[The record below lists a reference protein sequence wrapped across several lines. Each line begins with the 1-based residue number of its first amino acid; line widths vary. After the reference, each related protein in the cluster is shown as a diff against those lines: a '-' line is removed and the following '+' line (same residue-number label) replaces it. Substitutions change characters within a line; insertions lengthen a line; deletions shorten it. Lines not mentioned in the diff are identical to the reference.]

1 MSIRNKKDIKV
12 YNEMPSQVNLVG
24 QYRTYVFPA
33 AVDGVP
39 SMNLVDFADIEYA
52 HSRGIV
58 FSAGLLVFDESEREE
73 IYKELRMHNWKET
86 VWFEKDIINAI
97 ENPTAEIMQKV
108 ISINNLITIE
118 RFRGKIVYAVNHNSD
133 ISNKVV
139 SIINARHK
147 EISSGQVKSKIV
159 VKSTDTLIK
168 EDPNKKIHELEAQ
181 IEEMKKMINQ
191 MNNDVSV
198 DHATTAEPK
207 EPEKAK
213 KPASKKGSSA
223 KQE

>member
-191 MNNDVSV
+191 MNNDASV
-198 DHATTAEPK
+198 DHTTTAEPK
-207 EPEKAK
+207 ESEKAK
-213 KPASKKGSSA
+213 KPTSKRGSSA